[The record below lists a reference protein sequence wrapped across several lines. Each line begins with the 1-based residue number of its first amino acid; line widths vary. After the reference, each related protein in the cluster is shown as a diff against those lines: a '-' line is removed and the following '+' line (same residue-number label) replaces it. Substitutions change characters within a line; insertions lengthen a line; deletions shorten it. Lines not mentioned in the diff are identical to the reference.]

1 MERKNFVY
9 MNKFFAFIFTLIC
22 LSVIFTLPS
31 FGGEITDAAVITS
44 SGKASKLTDV
54 NHKTKIKYDDG
65 GTIRIESE
73 NEKISHVYV
82 IWDNPPGKWYLNE
95 ELVSYTH
102 GKNGFIHEFITLN
115 TPCDYVTVNVPDGKT
130 VCDVRVFSEG
140 EIPSDV
146 QIWNP
151 PHERADLL
159 MLPCHSDDDHLY
171 FGGTMPYYGGEFGMR
186 VQVAYI
192 TNHWGEAVRTH
203 ELLNGMWTVGIT
215 AYPVISE
222 FPDKAT
228 FSLETA
234 QQIYDSDKVRG
245 YIVELIRR
253 FKPYVLLGHDLL
265 GEYGHGAH
273 MLSAL
278 LITEAVEI
286 SMNENEYPES
296 AEKYGVWDVP
306 KTYLHNYEKNQIRM
320 DWDIPLERFGG
331 KTGFQMAEAGFDCH
345 KSQHIYDLTVHRNGR
360 CSCRFFG
367 LYRTTVGVDEV
378 KKDFFENIVFE
389 DETPPET
396 EQVTTTAPETV
407 PETAVETMIET
418 DVITVDEETEEYVT
432 EFSYDEDEEEKQQRI
447 TSEII
452 CFSIFGVLIA
462 VTVIIAV
469 SRYKKR

>member
-1 MERKNFVY
+1 MQRKNFRY
-9 MNKFFAFIFTLIC
+9 MNKIFAFVFTLVC
-22 LSVIFTLPS
+22 LCAVFTLTS
-31 FGGEITDAAVITS
+31 FGGEITDAKTVTS
-44 SGKASKLTDV
+44 SGNADKLTDS
-54 NHKTKIKYDDG
+54 NYKTKIKFDG
-65 GTIRIESE
+65 GGTVRIDSK

-82 IWDNPPGKWYLNE
+82 IWDNPPGAWYLNE
-95 ELVSYTH
+95 ELISYTH

-115 TPCDYVTVNVPDGKT
+115 TPCDYVTVNVPSGKT
-130 VCDVRVFSEG
+130 LCDVRVFSAG
-140 EIPSDV
+140 EIPNDV

-171 FGGTMPYYGGEFGMR
+171 FGGTMPYYGGELGMR

-192 TNHWGEAVRTH
+192 TNHWGEPVRTH

-222 FPDKAT
+222 FPDKPT

-234 QQIYDSDKVRG
+234 QDIYDSDEVRG

-286 SMNENEYPES
+286 SMNGDAYPES
-296 AEKYGVWDVP
+296 AKKYGLWDVP
-306 KTYLHNYEKNQIRM
+306 KTYLHNYEENQIRM

-367 LYRTTVGVDEV
+367 LYRTTVGVDEI

-396 EQVTTTAPETV
+396 EPETTAAPETV
-407 PETAVETMIET
+407 PETIPIDTEAHVTEN
-418 DVITVDEETEEYVT
+418 EETKEYVT
-432 EFSYDEDEEEKQQRI
+432 QFSGEEDDEERKQRI

-452 CFSIFGVLIA
+452 CFTIFGVLIF
-462 VTVIIAV
+462 VTIVIAV
-469 SRYKKR
+469 GRYRKNR

>member
-1 MERKNFVY
+1 
-9 MNKFFAFIFTLIC
+9 MNKVITFVFSLFCLCIVFI
-22 LSVIFTLPS
+22 LPS
-31 FGGEITDAAVITS
+31 NGAEITDTDIVTS
-44 SGKASKLTDV
+44 TGKVSKLTDA

-65 GTIRIESE
+65 GTIRIESA

-82 IWDNPPGKWYLNE
+82 IWDNPPGAWYLNE
-95 ELVSYTH
+95 ELISYTH

-115 TPCDYVTVNVPDGKT
+115 TPCDYVTVNVPVGKT

-159 MLPCHSDDDHLY
+159 MLPTHSDDDHLY
-171 FGGTMPYYGGEFGMR
+171 FGGTMPYYGGELGMR

-192 TNHWGEAVRTH
+192 TNHWGEPVRTH

-215 AYPVISE
+215 SYPVISE

-234 QQIYDSDKVRG
+234 QNIYDSDEVRG

-286 SMNENEYPES
+286 SMNEDAYPES
-296 AEKYGVWDVP
+296 AERYGVWDVP
-306 KTYLHNYEKNQIRM
+306 KTYLHNYEENQIRM

-345 KSQHIYDLTVHRNGR
+345 KSQHIYDLKVIRNGR
-360 CSCRFFG
+360 TSCRFFG

-396 EQVTTTAPETV
+396 EPETTVILETIPETV
-407 PETAVETMIET
+407 PETSAVTEN
-418 DVITVDEETEEYVT
+418 EETKEYVT
-432 EFSYDEDEEEKQQRI
+432 QFSGEEDDEEKKQRI

-452 CFSIFGVLIA
+452 CFAIFGVLIA

-469 SRYKKR
+469 SRHKKDKFKS

>member
-1 MERKNFVY
+1 
-9 MNKFFAFIFTLIC
+9 MNKIFAFIFTLIC

-31 FGGEITDAAVITS
+31 LGGEITDADVITS
-44 SGKASKLTDV
+44 SGKASKLTDA

-65 GTIRIESE
+65 GTIRIESA

-82 IWDNPPGKWYLNE
+82 IWDNPPGAWYLNE

-115 TPCDYVTVNVPDGKT
+115 TPCDYVTVNVPVGKT

-159 MLPCHSDDDHLY
+159 MLPTHSDDDHLY
-171 FGGTMPYYGGEFGMR
+171 FGGTMPYYGGELGMR

-192 TNHWGEAVRTH
+192 TNHWGEPVRTH

-215 AYPVISE
+215 SYPVISE

-234 QQIYDSDKVRG
+234 QNIYDSDEVRG

-286 SMNENEYPES
+286 SMNEDAYPES
-296 AEKYGVWDVP
+296 AERYGVWDVP
-306 KTYLHNYEKNQIRM
+306 KTYLHNYEENQIRM

-345 KSQHIYDLTVHRNGR
+345 KSQHIYDLKVIRNGR
-360 CSCRFFG
+360 TSCRFFG